1 MNTWLQSGTPVCEGE
16 WGVTEESRILS
27 ECDERAGHS
36 SYQNTQSETMYKEQE
51 ALTEVNYHSVPN
63 MT

>member
-1 MNTWLQSGTPVCEGE
+1 MNTWLQSGMPVCEGE

-51 ALTEVNYHSVPN
+51 SIN
-63 MT
+63 